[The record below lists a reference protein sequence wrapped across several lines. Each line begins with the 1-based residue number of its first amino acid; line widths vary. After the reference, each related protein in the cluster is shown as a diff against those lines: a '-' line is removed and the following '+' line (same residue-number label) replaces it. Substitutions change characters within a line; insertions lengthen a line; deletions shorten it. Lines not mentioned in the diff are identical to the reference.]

1 MTKDEFLFQ
10 LTTALRTLN
19 VPDAEDIAGEYE
31 QHFAFKLADGFSE
44 AEVAAKLG
52 APEVLAKQFVSG
64 PEVRKGGGRKVVT
77 AIGLVFLD
85 ILAALF
91 FALLWAWEV
100 VMAALSVASAALAI
114 CLIGA
119 FNAGSLVPWMPYGC
133 GLTFGVSAAS
143 LAVLAATGSVYFA
156 AFVSQFMRAYGRFHH
171 NAMAA
176 ASGKA
181 VLPSLAIYPRFAA
194 KVNRRIRIVAL
205 LSLTIF
211 AVSFIA
217 AVFLCMLSAGSLG
230 FWHAWNWFVQ

>member
-1 MTKDEFLFQ
+1 MTKNEFLTQ
-10 LTTALRTLN
+10 LTAALATLN
-19 VPDAEDIAGEYE
+19 VPDAEDIVGEYE

-52 APEVLAKQFVSG
+52 APEVLARQFGSG
-64 PEVRKGGGRKVVT
+64 PEMRTGGGRKVVT
-77 AIGLVFLD
+77 AIGLVFAD
-85 ILAALF
+85 IFAVVF
-91 FALLWAWEV
+91 FALLWAFEIA
-100 VMAALSVASAALAI
+100 MIAFSMASAAIAV

-119 FNAGSLVPWMPYGC
+119 FNIPALIPYMPYGC
-133 GLTFGVSAAS
+133 AVTFGVSAAA

-181 VLPSLAIYPRFAA
+181 VLPSLAIHPQFAA
-194 KVNRRIRIVAL
+194 KANRRIRIVAL
-205 LSLTIF
+205 LSLTIL

-217 AVFLCMLSAGSLG
+217 AMFLSMLSAGSLG
-230 FWHAWNWFVQ
+230 FWHTWNWFVK